1 MIMEDGIVEK
11 YLDCGLDYFGLNL
24 NKIVKQQENEKD
36 EEQKEE
42 HKAKLQKQYRHGNQ
56 QG

>member
-24 NKIVKQQENEKD
+24 NKKVETDPERNATI
-36 EEQKEE
+36 
-42 HKAKLQKQYRHGNQ
+42 
-56 QG
+56 

>member
-1 MIMEDGIVEK
+1 MEDGIVEK

-24 NKIVKQQENEKD
+24 NKIAKQSENGKD

-42 HKAKLQKQYRHGNQ
+42 HKAKLQKQYRHEKQ